1 MSRLREAKIL
11 ISGMGG
17 LGVEIAKNLIL
28 GGVRHV
34 TIHDTKLASH
44 IDLSSQVSFICYRDF
59 MQHSEFWMTETNVGM
74 GLVHNRVAALFWSIG
89 PYVVTLQTD
98 TIGPYVVTLQTDATS
113 RI

>member
-34 TIHDTKLASH
+34 TIHDTKTASH
-44 IDLSSQVSFICYRDF
+44 IDLSSQVKFIYIFFAFEDDRI
-59 MQHSEFWMTETNVGM
+59 
-74 GLVHNRVAALFWSIG
+74 AAIF
-89 PYVVTLQTD
+89 
-98 TIGPYVVTLQTDATS
+98 
-113 RI
+113 R

>member
-34 TIHDTKLASH
+34 TIHDTKTASH
-44 IDLSSQVSFICYRDF
+44 IDLSSQVKFIYIFLHLKMIVLQRFLDDRDQL
-59 MQHSEFWMTETNVGM
+59 MMAYT
-74 GLVHNRVAALFWSIG
+74 
-89 PYVVTLQTD
+89 
-98 TIGPYVVTLQTDATS
+98 
-113 RI
+113 